1 MTLKKEMAVE
11 LRYLTQYT
19 ILGTVLLSIET
30 VNDTSPENMAL
41 LIYFDGL
48 VVKHGVFE
56 LQKHYIHTNA

>member
-1 MTLKKEMAVE
+1 MTLRKEMAVE

-56 LQKHYIHTNA
+56 LQKHHIHTNA

>member
-1 MTLKKEMAVE
+1 MTLKKEMAGE

>member
-1 MTLKKEMAVE
+1 MTLRKEMAVE

>member
-1 MTLKKEMAVE
+1 MTLRKEMAVE

-48 VVKHGVFE
+48 VVEHGVFE

>member
-11 LRYLTQYT
+11 LSYLTQCM

-56 LQKHYIHTNA
+56 LQKHCIHTNA